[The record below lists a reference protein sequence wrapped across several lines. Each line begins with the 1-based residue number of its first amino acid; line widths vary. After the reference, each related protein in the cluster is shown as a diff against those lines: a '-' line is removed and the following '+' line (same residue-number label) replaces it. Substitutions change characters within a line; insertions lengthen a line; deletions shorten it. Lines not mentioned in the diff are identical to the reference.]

1 MQVAGRNVFLPLRQT
16 VLGARRHYP
25 VARQSTSAGTQTN
38 VEQVPPPAAKCDGKM
53 RGWQLHSYGD
63 IDELQLSD
71 KLKIPSIRSSN
82 ECLVRIRT
90 TTVNPIDVAMLRG
103 YGATVLNK
111 MRCLPSDG
119 IEFPLILGREFC
131 GELVHKGMG
140 VSETLPLGTRVWGV
154 VPLQASAGAHAEY
167 VAVPSYC
174 VSPIAKLVEPSLIS
188 IKTIQIS
195 QAPDQLDDCEAASVL
210 YAGLTAWSGLY
221 VTGGLGGPCG
231 ATTSSGGGAH
241 KRVLVLGGSGGVGT
255 LAVQILKSQ
264 KVQVLATCSARNV
277 EMVRN
282 LGADFVVDYND
293 CEAME
298 ELCKYAPYDIV
309 LDCAGQG
316 AQKAEE
322 LKYDYRQYITFSSPM
337 LANIDQQGLLFGAI
351 KNVGDL
357 VQTNFKSFVQRGGL
371 VKWGFFSPAPHGIE
385 FLKKLVES
393 RKLIP
398 QIDCSFDFAELPK
411 AFERLK
417 GGHMQGKAVVKL

>member
-1 MQVAGRNVFLPLRQT
+1 MQIAGRNIFLPLRQSI
-16 VLGARRHYP
+16 LGVSRQYP
-25 VARQSTSAGTQTN
+25 VASQSTSAGTQTN
-38 VEQVPPPAAKCDGKM
+38 VEQLPPPAAKCDGKM
-53 RGWQLHSYGD
+53 RGWQLHNYGD

-71 KLKIPSIRSSN
+71 RLKVPSIRSSN
-82 ECLVRIRT
+82 ECLVRIKT

-111 MRCLPSDG
+111 MRCLPSNG
-119 IEFPLILGREFC
+119 IEFPLVLGREFC

-140 VSETLPLGTRVWGV
+140 VSLPLGTRVWGV
-154 VPLQASAGAHAEY
+154 VPLQSSAGAHAEY
-167 VAVPSYC
+167 VTVPSYC
-174 VSPIAKLVEPSLIS
+174 
-188 IKTIQIS
+188 IS
-195 QAPDQLDDCEAASVL
+195 QAPKQLDDCEAASVL

-293 CEAME
+293 SEAME
-298 ELCKYAPYDIV
+298 ELCKYAPYDII

-316 AQKAEE
+316 AQKASE

-337 LANIDQQGLLFGAI
+337 LANIDQQGLVFGAI
-351 KNVGDL
+351 KNLGDL
-357 VQTNFKSFVQRGGL
+357 VQTNFKSFSQRGGL

-417 GGHMQGKAVVKL
+417 SGHMQGKTVVKL